1 MIEFTH
7 PLFLWL
13 AVGVLPV
20 LIWGLNRSLA
30 GMTRLQKKVCAAV
43 RFLLLSLLILAL
55 AGFTVRWRSEELA
68 VVYVLDQ
75 SASLSAE
82 AKNQAK
88 TFIEKS
94 LAHQHSGDTA
104 AVVGFA
110 KKAELLLPPTE
121 NLRSLPASG
130 SDSQGGRLPGKS
142 VPPIDSPPTQPL
154 LRSVPLEKKPD
165 SATDIGGALK
175 FSSALFPQEKAQ
187 RIVLLSDGNDTESRA
202 GQVAQELAQRGIE
215 VFTVPLC
222 NPHQPEVLVER
233 VEAPR
238 RLKAGEPFDLKA
250 RIESNTATTVT
261 LRLYENKFLLTQREL
276 ALKPG
281 SNELTLPN
289 LRPADR
295 QFLTYDLEI
304 VPPPEADTVV
314 ENNRAETTASL
325 RGQPHV
331 LLIDSDETKLRPM
344 AEALR
349 NEKITV
355 ETRGPLGAPGT
366 LEDLQQ
372 YDLLVLSD
380 LSALALN
387 RDQMELYRRWVQDF
401 GGGFLMLGGENS
413 YGVGGYFRTP
423 IEQMLPVRMEHED
436 RRDIPSLALLV
447 VLDRSGS
454 MSAIAQ
460 GQTKISL
467 ANQGAVMAFKVL
479 QPKDFFGVLAVDVRS
494 HVVAPLQQH
503 LAKGP
508 VEQKIL
514 SVTAGGGGI
523 YIYTSLAECFQLLR
537 DTPAKIKHV
546 ILFSDAADAEEKAAG
561 EMSDGTRTGGSALD
575 LASAM
580 FSAKITTS
588 VVGLGV
594 ETDKDTAFLRQ
605 LAERGNGRFYLTSD
619 ATTLPQIFSTETMKV
634 AQSSLIEE
642 PFQAVPA
649 AKSPLVAGVDW
660 AQAPLLLGYNAT
672 KPKPTADVLLA
683 TERGEPLL
691 ATWRY
696 GLGQAAAFTSDA
708 KSRWASEWL
717 QWPGYGQFWTQVV
730 RGLMRKS
737 DQASFAVQTTETQD
751 QLTLQIDAVKPDGR
765 FRNRL
770 PMELSALG
778 PDGAQRM
785 FTPGQV
791 APGQYSVT
799 LDLAPEGTTLF
810 SLSSPD
816 LPDGGTVFGHT
827 RGYPRE
833 FLSHTLNEP
842 LLRRV
847 AQIGHG
853 EFDPVPESVF
863 QRNHGRRNTGG
874 TGAAQRQGRRNLS
887 DVFLTGALALF
898 PLDLWLRR
906 RTWKS
911 ASTHPKA

>member
-349 NEKITV
+349 KPGHVCTIVHSLAAAREELLHGRFDVIVTDLV
-355 ETRGPLGAPGT
+355 METETAGL
-366 LEDLQQ
+366 D
-372 YDLLVLSD
+372 VLD
-380 LSALALN
+380 
-387 RDQMELYRRWVQDF
+387 E
-401 GGGFLMLGGENS
+401 
-413 YGVGGYFRTP
+413 
-423 IEQMLPVRMEHED
+423 
-436 RRDIPSLALLV
+436 RRDRMIKRCADIAHALRKRRSVHIGVHVPDEARRDRHKTTPSLAEPP
-447 VLDRSGS
+447 R
-454 MSAIAQ
+454 
-460 GQTKISL
+460 
-467 ANQGAVMAFKVL
+467 
-479 QPKDFFGVLAVDVRS
+479 
-494 HVVAPLQQH
+494 HQQ
-503 LAKGP
+503 
-508 VEQKIL
+508 
-514 SVTAGGGGI
+514 
-523 YIYTSLAECFQLLR
+523 
-537 DTPAKIKHV
+537 
-546 ILFSDAADAEEKAAG
+546 
-561 EMSDGTRTGGSALD
+561 
-575 LASAM
+575 
-580 FSAKITTS
+580 
-588 VVGLGV
+588 
-594 ETDKDTAFLRQ
+594 Q
-605 LAERGNGRFYLTSD
+605 LAERL
-619 ATTLPQIFSTETMKV
+619 
-634 AQSSLIEE
+634 
-642 PFQAVPA
+642 
-649 AKSPLVAGVDW
+649 GVI
-660 AQAPLLLGYNAT
+660 P
-672 KPKPTADVLLA
+672 VVFVIV
-683 TERGEPLL
+683 PLL
-691 ATWRY
+691 ADAIPGEQRRSIVSRNDARIFSGKIKRIRHPAEQCVESLLLNRPH
-696 GLGQAAAFTSDA
+696 GLDLSAVVDA
-708 KSRWASEWL
+708 ASE
-717 QWPGYGQFWTQVV
+717 F
-730 RGLMRKS
+730 
-737 DQASFAVQTTETQD
+737 
-751 QLTLQIDAVKPDGR
+751 I
-765 FRNRL
+765 
-770 PMELSALG
+770 
-778 PDGAQRM
+778 
-785 FTPGQV
+785 
-791 APGQYSVT
+791 
-799 LDLAPEGTTLF
+799 EG
-810 SLSSPD
+810 
-816 LPDGGTVFGHT
+816 
-827 RGYPRE
+827 
-833 FLSHTLNEP
+833 
-842 LLRRV
+842 
-847 AQIGHG
+847 
-853 EFDPVPESVF
+853 
-863 QRNHGRRNTGG
+863 
-874 TGAAQRQGRRNLS
+874 
-887 DVFLTGALALF
+887 
-898 PLDLWLRR
+898 
-906 RTWKS
+906 
-911 ASTHPKA
+911 